1 MKIFYSPN
9 TYNKNIRLFLLF
21 FYSITG
27 YKLRIN
33 TNQKFTIFDFMNSC
47 VKIIIEGRVQG
58 VGFRYS
64 AIDKANQYHI
74 TGYITNN
81 PDYSITIVAEG
92 IEEELD
98 EFIVWCYNGPP
109 RALVT
114 KVNLTNIRPQNYSK
128 FNIR

>member
-1 MKIFYSPN
+1 MKCS
-9 TYNKNIRLFLLF
+9 
-21 FYSITG
+21 
-27 YKLRIN
+27 
-33 TNQKFTIFDFMNSC
+33 
-47 VKIIIEGRVQG
+47 VKITIEGRVQG

-64 AIDKANQYHI
+64 AVEKANQFHI

-81 PDYSITIVAEG
+81 PDYSITIMAEG

-114 KVNLTNIRPQNYSK
+114 NVNITNIRQQNYSK
-128 FNIR
+128 FVIR